1 LRILEMKNADRVG
14 IILILW
20 GLFLLLEV
28 SIQTIPISG
37 FMIGLG
43 TYFLMWN
50 VCPWNKDNG

>member
-1 LRILEMKNADRVG
+1 MKNADRVG